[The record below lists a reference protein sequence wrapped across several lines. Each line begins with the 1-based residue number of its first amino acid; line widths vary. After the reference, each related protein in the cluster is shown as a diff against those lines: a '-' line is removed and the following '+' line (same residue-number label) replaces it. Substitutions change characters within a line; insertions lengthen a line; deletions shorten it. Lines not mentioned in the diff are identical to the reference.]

1 MQMFRQ
7 EVDVHTSQGEEMVDI
22 TRLVEEAV
30 KSSALQEGV
39 VNIYSRHSTS
49 AVVINENEAGLVEDF
64 LVALEKL
71 VPTGAGYLHDR
82 IDNNAHSHI
91 RGFLVGGSQTLPFA
105 EGRLMLGTWQSI
117 FFVELDGPRH
127 RKLTVT
133 VLGSKI

>member
-7 EVDVHTSQGEEMVDI
+7 MVDVHTSKRLEMVDI

-30 KSSALQEGV
+30 ESSNLKEGL

-49 AVVINENEAGLVEDF
+49 AVVINENESGLKEDF
-64 LVALEKL
+64 LVALDKL

-82 IDNNAHSHI
+82 IDHNADSHI
-91 RGFLVGGSQTLPFA
+91 RGFLVGGSQTVPFQ

-127 RKLTVT
+127 RTLTVT
-133 VLGSKI
+133 VTGQ

>member
-1 MQMFRQ
+1 MQMFRK
-7 EVDVHTSQGEEMVDI
+7 VVNVHTSIRVEMVDI
-22 TRLVEEAV
+22 TRLVEETV
-30 KSSALQEGV
+30 RSSALQEGL

-64 LVALEKL
+64 LVALQKL

-82 IDNNAHSHI
+82 IDNNADSHI

-105 EGRLMLGTWQSI
+105 DGRLMLGTWQSI

-133 VLGSKI
+133 VLGLD

>member
-1 MQMFRQ
+1 MQMFRKM
-7 EVDVHTSQGEEMVDI
+7 VDVHTSQRVEMVDI

-30 KSSALQEGV
+30 RNSALQEGL
-39 VNIYSRHSTS
+39 VNIFSRHSTS

-71 VPTGAGYLHDR
+71 MPTGAGYLHDR
-82 IDNNAHSHI
+82 IDNNADSHI
-91 RGFLVGGSQTLPFA
+91 RGFLVGGSQTVPFQ
-105 EGRLMLGTWQSI
+105 EGRMMLGTWQSI

-133 VLGSKI
+133 VMGQ

>member
-1 MQMFRQ
+1 MRMQMFRKM
-7 EVDVHTSQGEEMVDI
+7 VDVHTSQRVEMVDI

-30 KSSALQEGV
+30 RNSAFQEGL

-64 LVALEKL
+64 LTALKKL

-82 IDNNAHSHI
+82 IDNNADSHI
-91 RGFLVGGSQTLPFA
+91 RGFLVGGSQTVPFQ
-105 EGRLMLGTWQSI
+105 EGRMMLGTWQSI

-127 RKLTVT
+127 RTLTVT
-133 VLGSKI
+133 VMGD

>member
-1 MQMFRQ
+1 MQMFRKM
-7 EVDVHTSQGEEMVDI
+7 VDVHTSQRVEMVDI

-30 KSSALQEGV
+30 RNSAFQEGL

-64 LVALEKL
+64 LTALKKL

-82 IDNNAHSHI
+82 IDNNADSHI
-91 RGFLVGGSQTLPFA
+91 RGFLVGGSQTVPFQ
-105 EGRLMLGTWQSI
+105 EGRMMLGTWQSI

-127 RKLTVT
+127 RTLTVT
-133 VLGSKI
+133 VMGD

>member
-1 MQMFRQ
+1 MQMFR
-7 EVDVHTSQGEEMVDI
+7 EVVDVHTSQRVAMVDI

-30 KSSALQEGV
+30 RSSALKEGL
-39 VNIYSRHSTS
+39 VNIFSRHSTS

-82 IDNNAHSHI
+82 IDNNADSHI
-91 RGFLVGGSQTLPFA
+91 RGFLVGGSQTVPFA
-105 EGRLMLGTWQSI
+105 EARLMLGTWQSI

-133 VLGSKI
+133 VTGQ